1 MACPQFPTPRH
12 LVSRGRDFHEGVDSF
27 TEMAAGAT
35 MNSIRFDNPVAEA
48 PGDMGDTF
56 DIEADEKGMTFDV
69 DDCAVDPK
77 ERTAAADPAASRSGM
92 SSSRRLSL
100 TNEFLSG
107 DDVGSTISASE
118 DLSIVFYVLVALLSR
133 VTLSIVLSH
142 TFAEPRSN
150 STLVAFS
157 AELGLALAASCAVFM
172 DSGIEG
178 FHEPFNGSYGTKR
191 VQQYALMGIFD
202 GLGWVFL
209 GSAYKHITPLEVQV
223 ITLLSTPGSAFL
235 FSVVLHRG
243 VPLVEKL
250 SYFIVT
256 ALSIALVLH
265 HHNETVNT
273 TDEGTS
279 STAGFAEV
287 DWNLGVGLA
296 FASTVCTS
304 FLILHQEIGA
314 TADRT
319 IAEVLFFKS
328 IAGVLVLGPAY
339 VGFTLTTEDKAC
351 KLISALQ
358 QYFSA
363 AVAATCTPFT
373 QWMLCLR
380 DIRRHLASHQLSDPD
395 ACENDGLGRHLHS
408 GFAAEHWIETN
419 QHRVCCHSRVHWTD
433 CKASEH
439 TGPGRSLPHRDSPGY
454 DRST

>member
-1 MACPQFPTPRH
+1 
-12 LVSRGRDFHEGVDSF
+12 
-27 TEMAAGAT
+27 
-35 MNSIRFDNPVAEA
+35 MNSIRFDNPVAET
-48 PGDMGDTF
+48 PGDTGDTF
-56 DIEADEKGMTFDV
+56 DIEADEKGVTFDV
-69 DDCAVDPK
+69 DDYAVDPK
-77 ERTAAADPAASRSGM
+77 EYTAAADPAASR

-107 DDVGSTISASE
+107 DDMGSTISASE
-118 DLSIVFYVLVALLSR
+118 DLSSVFYVLVALLSR

-157 AELGLALAASCAVFM
+157 AELGLALAASVAVFM
-172 DSGIEG
+172 ESGIEG
-178 FHEPFNGSYGTKR
+178 FREPFNGSYGTKR

-209 GSAYKHITPLEVQV
+209 GSAYQHITPLEVQV

-235 FSVVLHRG
+235 LSVVLHRG
-243 VPLVEKL
+243 VPLVEKF

-273 TDEGTS
+273 TDEGTG
-279 STAGFAEV
+279 STAAGSAGSAEV

-358 QYFSA
+358 QYFPA
-363 AVAATCTPFT
+363 AVAATPFT

-395 ACENDGLGRHLHS
+395 ACENDGLGRYLQS
-408 GFAAEHWIETN
+408 GFTAEHWIEAN

-454 DRST
+454 DLST